1 MNEGGNDEAFQQA
14 DNEMNIQIYHT
25 NTNSNHTAA
34 FHFMDPEAY
43 NNQEEDGTQESHKS
57 SQYDVSLEGENTQIT
72 EIKKMNGGT
81 RQLTFDGRLDC
92 VCGRGP
98 GCNQC

>member
-1 MNEGGNDEAFQQA
+1 MSNDHDRTVIQDNKINEGENDEHNHEAFQQA

-43 NNQEEDGTQESHKS
+43 NNHEQEEEGT
-57 SQYDVSLEGENTQIT
+57 
-72 EIKKMNGGT
+72 
-81 RQLTFDGRLDC
+81 
-92 VCGRGP
+92 
-98 GCNQC
+98 